1 MIDVYY
7 AVKPTWSKVDNI
19 FDSNM
24 TLTMLDEGLFPVYKD
39 LKQNQNKNI
48 DNMGSMFSCRSFLQY
63 TKNMY
68 VMKNPFDIN
77 VRVEKSKVFN
87 LGNREL
93 DKLFMNRVVQ
103 IENVYNFNYT
113 PGYLFFAEESVEI
126 EILSPFMHKS
136 NFCKNGYIVPGS
148 YDISKW
154 FRPVNP
160 ALQFYDNSDK
170 VILSEKNDPLMYI
183 NFRTHENVKLRKFMV
198 TPEMEDIIY
207 AATTYKRYDP
217 NRSLSYLYDKFVRAG
232 MNRRILK
239 LIKENLI

>member
-1 MIDVYY
+1 MIEVYY

-19 FDSNM
+19 FDSTM
-24 TLTMLDEGLFPVYKD
+24 TLTMLDEGLSSVYKD
-39 LKQNQNKNI
+39 LKQNQNKDI
-48 DNMGSMFSCRSFLQY
+48 ENMGSMFSCRSFLQY

-93 DKLFMNRVVQ
+93 DKLFMNRVLQ

-113 PGYLFFAEESVEI
+113 PGYLFFSEESVEI

-160 ALQFYDNSDK
+160 ALQFYDNSEK
-170 VILSEKNDPLMYI
+170 IIVSEKNDPLMYI
-183 NFRTHENVKLRKFMV
+183 NFRTHDNIKLKKFMV
-198 TPEMEDIIY
+198 TPEIEDIIH

-217 NRSLSYLYDKFVRAG
+217 NRSLSYIYDKFVKGGFHKRTL
-232 MNRRILK
+232 R